1 MHLEAF
7 LDPFTWSLLLPFSP
21 ILFKPG
27 CHLVLI
33 FRGNNDRLENK
44 FCSPFRFGVWMLGT
58 RAVSMGV
65 PVVAT
70 LLRANKRLL
79 SSVQSLVCFQLT
91 RLGESLGAVWVVT
104 VVWPFTSV
112 GAQVGL
118 QGLLA
123 GEIPGEE
130 S

>member
-1 MHLEAF
+1 
-7 LDPFTWSLLLPFSP
+7 
-21 ILFKPG
+21 
-27 CHLVLI
+27 
-33 FRGNNDRLENK
+33 
-44 FCSPFRFGVWMLGT
+44 MLGT

-65 PVVAT
+65 AVVAT